1 MKLLRYGSAGAERPG
16 LLDAEGVLRDA
27 SSLVPDWGPG
37 QLGPDAL
44 ERIRHA
50 DWSRLPRVEGPPRLG
65 CPVAQVGKLVCAGL
79 NYADHAA
86 EAGLPAPAE
95 PVLFMKA
102 VTAISGPGDPVQLVP
117 GADKVDWEVEL
128 GVVIGSR
135 ARRVSEAQAL
145 PHVAGYVLAND
156 VSERSW
162 QLERGGTWTKGK
174 SHDTFAPLGPWLV
187 TADEVADPHR
197 IGLWLEINGKRMQD
211 GNTANFIFR
220 LPALISY
227 ISQFMTLEPGD
238 VVLTGTPAGVGL
250 GQKPPVFLKPG
261 DVMRLG
267 ADGLGEQRLVCE
279 ASGH

>member
-16 LLDAEGVLRDA
+16 VLDADGVLRDA
-27 SSLVPDWGPG
+27 SALVPDWGPG

-44 ERIRHA
+44 ERIRHT
-50 DWSRLPRVEGPPRLG
+50 DWSRLPKVDGRPRLG

-102 VTAISGPGDPVQLVP
+102 VTAICGPGDAVQIP
-117 GADKVDWEVEL
+117 QGADKVDWEVEL

-135 ARRVSEAQAL
+135 ARRVTEAQAL
-145 PHVAGYVLAND
+145 SPVAGYLLAND
-156 VSERSW
+156 VSERGW

-187 TADEVADPHR
+187 TADEIADPHR
-197 IGLWLEINGKRMQD
+197 VGLWLEVNGQRMQSS
-211 GNTANFIFR
+211 NTSNFIFGV
-220 LPALISY
+220 PEIISY
-227 ISQFMTLEPGD
+227 ISQFMTLEAGD
-238 VVLTGTPAGVGL
+238 VILTGTPAGVGL
-250 GQKPPVFLKPG
+250 GQSRSPSFSSPAMWYGWVPMG
-261 DVMRLG
+261 W
-267 ADGLGEQRLVCE
+267 
-279 ASGH
+279 ASSARSAWR

>member
-16 LLDAEGVLRDA
+16 VLDADGVLRDA
-27 SSLVPDWGPG
+27 SALVPDWGPG

-44 ERIRHA
+44 ERIRHT
-50 DWSRLPRVEGPPRLG
+50 DWSRFPRVDGTPRLG

-102 VTAISGPGDPVQLVP
+102 VTAICGPGDAVQIP
-117 GADKVDWEVEL
+117 QGADKVDWEVEL

-135 ARRVSEAQAL
+135 ARRVTEVQAL
-145 PHVAGYVLAND
+145 SHVAGYLLAND
-156 VSERSW
+156 VSERGW

-187 TADEVADPHR
+187 TVDEITDPHR
-197 IGLWLEINGKRMQD
+197 VGLWLEVNGKRMQN
-211 GNTANFIFR
+211 GSTANFIFS
-220 LPALISY
+220 LPTLISY

-250 GQKPPVFLKPG
+250 GQKPEPVFLKPG
-261 DVMRLG
+261 DVVRLG
-267 ADGLGEQRLVCE
+267 ADGLGEQRQVCV
-279 ASGH
+279 AVN

>member
-50 DWSRLPRVEGPPRLG
+50 DWSRLPRVEGASRLG

-102 VTAISGPGDPVQLVP
+102 VTAISGPSDPVQLVP

-135 ARRVSEAQAL
+135 ARRVTEAQAL
-145 PHVAGYVLAND
+145 SHVAGYVLAND

-187 TADEVADPHR
+187 TADEVPDPHR
-197 IGLWLEINGKRMQD
+197 IGLWLEVNGKRMQD

-220 LPALISY
+220 LTALISY

>member
-16 LLDAEGVLRDA
+16 VLDADGVLRDA
-27 SSLVPDWGPG
+27 SALVPDWGPG

-44 ERIRHA
+44 ERIRHT
-50 DWSRLPRVEGPPRLG
+50 DWSRLPRVDGTPRLG

-102 VTAISGPGDPVQLVP
+102 VTAICGPGDAVQIP
-117 GADKVDWEVEL
+117 QGADKVDWEVEL

-135 ARRVSEAQAL
+135 ARRVTEAQAL
-145 PHVAGYVLAND
+145 SHVAGYLLAND
-156 VSERSW
+156 VSERGW

-187 TADEVADPHR
+187 TADEITDPHR
-197 IGLWLEINGKRMQD
+197 VGLWLEVNGKRMQN
-211 GNTANFIFR
+211 GSTANFIFS
-220 LPALISY
+220 LPTLISY
-227 ISQFMTLEPGD
+227 ISQFMTLEAGD
-238 VVLTGTPAGVGL
+238 VILPGTPAGVGL
-250 GQKPPVFLKPG
+250 GQKPQPVFLKPG
-261 DVMRLG
+261 DVVRLG
-267 ADGLGEQRLVCE
+267 ADGLGEQRQVCV
-279 ASGH
+279 AVN

>member
-1 MKLLRYGSAGAERPG
+1 MKLLRYGNAGAERPG
-16 LLDAEGVLRDA
+16 VLDADGVLRDA
-27 SSLVPDWGPG
+27 SALVPDWGPG

-44 ERIRHA
+44 ERIRHT
-50 DWSRLPRVEGPPRLG
+50 DWTRLPKVDGTPRLG
-65 CPVAQVGKLVCAGL
+65 SPVAQVGKLVCAGL

-102 VTAISGPGDPVQLVP
+102 VTAICGPNDAVQIPP

-135 ARRVSEAQAL
+135 ARRVTEAQAL
-145 PHVAGYVLAND
+145 SHVAGYLLAND
-156 VSERSW
+156 VSERGW

-187 TADEVADPHR
+187 TADEIADPHR
-197 IGLWLEINGKRMQD
+197 IGLWLEVNGQRMQD
-211 GNTANFIFR
+211 GNTANLIFG
-220 LPALISY
+220 LPRLISY
-227 ISQFMTLEPGD
+227 ISQFMTLEQGD

-250 GQKPPVFLKPG
+250 GQKPPVFLQPG
-261 DVMRLG
+261 DVMCLG

-279 ASGH
+279 ALQA

>member
-50 DWSRLPRVEGPPRLG
+50 DWSRLPRVEGAPRLG

-102 VTAISGPGDPVQLVP
+102 VTAISGPSDPVQLVP

-135 ARRVSEAQAL
+135 ARRVTEAQAL
-145 PHVAGYVLAND
+145 SHVAGYVLAND

-187 TADEVADPHR
+187 TADEVPDPHR
-197 IGLWLEINGKRMQD
+197 IGLWLEVNGKRMQD

-227 ISQFMTLEPGD
+227 ISQFMTLKPGD